1 MIFVRLIE
9 IKNACL
15 KKKADKIFSTF
26 KCVSVSIYRW
36 YTVNSNLSIQI
47 SSSAFNCE
55 LLHST
60 VNLSVPSWEIFSRL
74 AVIVAFVMYRTSSNV
89 TLSTITTSTF
99 DYSCMLFVF
108 KFCISTP
115 FISSYYEFR
124 SQKIIVCFTRTN
136 THLFELTLMC
146 NYVCLSYFVITM
158 SIIHCA
164 IVLPIRILPVS
175 NGSGC
180 IQV

>member
-1 MIFVRLIE
+1 M
-9 IKNACL
+9 
-15 KKKADKIFSTF
+15 
-26 KCVSVSIYRW
+26 
-36 YTVNSNLSIQI
+36 NSNLSVQI
-47 SSSAFNCE
+47 SSSAFN
-55 LLHST
+55 
-60 VNLSVPSWEIFSRL
+60 WEFICSKLGNFSRL

-99 DYSCMLFVF
+99 DYSCMPFVF

-115 FISSYYEFR
+115 FISYYEFR

>member
-1 MIFVRLIE
+1 MIFVHLIE

-55 LLHST
+55 FICSKLG
-60 VNLSVPSWEIFSRL
+60 NFSRL
-74 AVIVAFVMYRTSSNV
+74 ADIVAFVIYRTSSNV
-89 TLSTITTSTF
+89 TLYF
-99 DYSCMLFVF
+99 HFWLFMHAFCFQVLHFYSFHL
-108 KFCISTP
+108 
-115 FISSYYEFR
+115 SYYEFR

>member
-1 MIFVRLIE
+1 MIFVHLIE

-55 LLHST
+55 FICTKLG
-60 VNLSVPSWEIFSRL
+60 NFSRL
-74 AVIVAFVMYRTSSNV
+74 AVIAAFVISNQ
-89 TLSTITTSTF
+89 LKCNTF
-99 DYSCMLFVF
+99 NYHYFHFWLFMHAFCFQVLHFYSFHL
-108 KFCISTP
+108 
-115 FISSYYEFR
+115 SYYEFR

>member
-1 MIFVRLIE
+1 MIFVHLIE

-15 KKKADKIFSTF
+15 KKKAEKIFSTF

-55 LLHST
+55 FICSKLG
-60 VNLSVPSWEIFSRL
+60 NFSRL
-74 AVIVAFVMYRTSSNV
+74 AVIVAFNCYISNQ
-89 TLSTITTSTF
+89 LKCNTF
-99 DYSCMLFVF
+99 NYHYFHFWLFMHAFCFQVLHFYSFHL
-108 KFCISTP
+108 
-115 FISSYYEFR
+115 SYYEFR